1 MLSIKTV
8 DPLLTATRE
17 RPYAQQRRPSTA
29 KNNEQINITKK
40 KNNQKNSWPLNNV
53 EVRGTNYQAVEN
65 LGIILQLAL
74 CICRF
79 NQLRIC
85 STVICI
91 YRTKLS
97 CKWIYIVQICV
108 VQVSTIVL
116 TNRLEIII
124 KDRVLAYNFLWCVYI
139 PFIFLLLIRGTGQ
152 ILLQ

>member
-17 RPYAQQRRPSTA
+17 RPCAQQRRPSTA
-29 KNNEQINITKK
+29 KNNEQINITNKK
-40 KNNQKNSWPLNNV
+40 QKKNSWPLNNV
-53 EVRGTNYQAVEN
+53 EVRGTNYQAVEK

-79 NQLRIC
+79 NQRRIC

-91 YRTKLS
+91 YRTKFS

-124 KDRVLAYNFLWCVYI
+124 KDRVLAYNFLWYVYI
-139 PFIFLLLIRGTGQ
+139 PFIFLILIRGTGQ